1 MFGIPDMLGMVVPP
15 AAASP
20 PVVETAEVAAGAAAA
35 EPPDPPPQAASTGS
49 VSETAAAASRQ
60 PCPRELEEHRIVY
73 SPFRSVVT
81 DLCPGSTFSARGP
94 RLWSRLWIAR
104 GVTRPGRSRWFR
116 IGPCG
121 ARPGVL
127 GVHMEVAE
135 ER

>member
-1 MFGIPDMLGMVVPP
+1 MMVAGENAKFWMATLAAATGAPVGAAAVPDMFGIPDMLGMVVPP

-20 PVVETAEVAAGAAAA
+20 PVVEAAEVAAGAAAA

-94 RLWSRLWIAR
+94 RLWSRL
-104 GVTRPGRSRWFR
+104 
-116 IGPCG
+116 
-121 ARPGVL
+121 
-127 GVHMEVAE
+127 
-135 ER
+135 